1 MKTDHQMQITNGITN
16 DLDMDFEWNLGLYSK
31 IDTMSASSPNAV
43 GAVFQGVPK
52 DSEESVR

>member
-1 MKTDHQMQITNGITN
+1 MQTTNGITN

>member
-1 MKTDHQMQITNGITN
+1 MKTDHQMQTTNGITN
-16 DLDMDFEWNLGLYSK
+16 DLDMDFGWNLDVYSK

-43 GAVFQGVPK
+43 GAVFQGDLK

>member
-1 MKTDHQMQITNGITN
+1 MQTTNGITN
-16 DLDMDFEWNLGLYSK
+16 DLDMDFGWNLDVYSK

-43 GAVFQGVPK
+43 GAVFQGDLK